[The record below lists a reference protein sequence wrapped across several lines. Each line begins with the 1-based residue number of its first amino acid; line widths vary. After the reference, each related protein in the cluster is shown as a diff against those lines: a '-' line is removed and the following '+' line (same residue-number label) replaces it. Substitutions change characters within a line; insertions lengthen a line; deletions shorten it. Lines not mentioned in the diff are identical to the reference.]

1 MSLKIH
7 HVGYMIKKISR
18 TLPQF
23 TELEYEVEIPEFKD
37 ESRKCDFCFLI
48 KDGYRIELISPWGE
62 ESPLFPMLKH
72 HKNMMYHICYETD
85 SMQKEIER
93 LNGLGIEFDT
103 AKKSKISFWA
113 KNDSNPT
120 QIAIYEKRRF
130 RNHGG
135 RNTK

>member
-7 HVGYMIKKISR
+7 HVGYMIKKIAR

-23 TELEYEVEIPEFKD
+23 TELGYEVEIPEFKD

-85 SMQKEIER
+85 SMQEEIER
-93 LNGLGIEFDT
+93 LTALHYALVEPPAKAPAISETAVVAFLMHKDLGMVELVENI
-103 AKKSKISFWA
+103 
-113 KNDSNPT
+113 
-120 QIAIYEKRRF
+120 
-130 RNHGG
+130 
-135 RNTK
+135 